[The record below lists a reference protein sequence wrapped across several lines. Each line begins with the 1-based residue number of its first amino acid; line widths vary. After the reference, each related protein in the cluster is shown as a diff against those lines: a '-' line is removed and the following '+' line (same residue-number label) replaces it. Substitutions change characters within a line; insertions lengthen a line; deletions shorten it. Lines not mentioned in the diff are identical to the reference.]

1 MSKRTCTR
9 YSIIFHQV
17 EIAPI
22 YLFQI
27 PEPEIIEIEDDPSI
41 WREAVPVG
49 INPRTVLHK
58 LPDGPAPTSLPLP
71 RQPNSALANRATSGL
86 PNRAQIAKQKQE
98 HVKAVSIDNILNDQS
113 MTMSYILARE
123 PGTTIMKTKISTQAE
138 EIPHGIEGNTTPNGH
153 VKAEMEESTST
164 HSTQS
169 SVPEDP
175 AIFSSSATSS
185 QSEENGIIKH
195 NHAAVH
201 RAQGTKF

>member
-1 MSKRTCTR
+1 M
-9 YSIIFHQV
+9 

-41 WREAVPVG
+41 WREAIPVG

-58 LPDGPAPTSLPLP
+58 LPDGPAPTSLPPP

-86 PNRAQIAKQKQE
+86 PNRAQIAKRKQE
-98 HVKAVSIDNILNDQS
+98 PVKAVSIDNILNDQS
-113 MTMSYILARE
+113 MAMSYIFARE
-123 PGTTIMKTKISTQAE
+123 PGTTIMKTKISTQTE
-138 EIPHGIEGNTTPNGH
+138 EMPQGIEENKTTPNGH
-153 VKAEMEESTST
+153 VKAEMEESIST

-185 QSEENGIIKH
+185 QSEESGIIKH
-195 NHAAVH
+195 NHVAVH
-201 RAQGTKF
+201 RVQGTNKSF